1 MMSEIAVNTSKTLSS
16 FGSMIF
22 LIIVLIKNFPIAVL
36 LNKKGIEYW
45 KGFIPIYNNYLL
57 FKIYWEVKYFIC
69 LIILF
74 IGFIVLVLVGAI
86 LMNPMGFF
94 IGIPIILFALILFGF
109 MLYIVINFY
118 VHLAKAHEKTG
129 WFVVGLLF
137 LNIVFYYFLAFDKQI
152 QKFFNSIK

>member
-16 FGSMIF
+16 FGSMFFVLTI
-22 LIIVLIKNFPIAVL
+22 LISNFPIAVL
-36 LNKKGIEYW
+36 LNKKGTEYW

-74 IGFIVLVLVGAI
+74 IGFIVLVLVGAT
-86 LMNPMGFF
+86 LMNPMAFF

-137 LNIVFYYFLAFDKQI
+137 LNIIFYYFLAFDKQI